1 MSYQR
6 PIVKP
11 LGLRGVVWVWIR
23 IQPLMIDDVGVL
35 WGALVLS
42 EWRDYRYSYIASDWV
57 LKFERGFVEGDRFE
71 ADNYIVE
78 VGKCTKR

>member
-23 IQPLMIDDVGVL
+23 VQPLMVDGVGIL
-35 WGALVLS
+35 WGALVVF
-42 EWRDYRYSYIASDWV
+42 ECRDCRYLYIASDWV
-57 LKFERGFVEGDRFE
+57 LKFERGSSKVIDLKLT
-71 ADNYIVE
+71 II
-78 VGKCTKR
+78 